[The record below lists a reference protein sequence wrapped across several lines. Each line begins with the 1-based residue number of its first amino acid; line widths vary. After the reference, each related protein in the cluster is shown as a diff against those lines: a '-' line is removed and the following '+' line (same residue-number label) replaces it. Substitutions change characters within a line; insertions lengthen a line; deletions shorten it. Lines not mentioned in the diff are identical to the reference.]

1 LRVVAAHSGAIPGG
15 GVCQIGARL
24 CAKHQSQHVEKLCGI
39 RCIPAGWFCEAAA
52 AGLRHSRAPGAVRE
66 CALTRTVGDKTVAGG
81 HPDYASCLFQTGFF
95 QIYENHPY
103 EK

>member
-1 LRVVAAHSGAIPGG
+1 
-15 GVCQIGARL
+15 
-24 CAKHQSQHVEKLCGI
+24 
-39 RCIPAGWFCEAAA
+39 
-52 AGLRHSRAPGAVRE
+52 VRE
-66 CALTRTVGDKTVAGG
+66 CALTRMVGDKTVAGG